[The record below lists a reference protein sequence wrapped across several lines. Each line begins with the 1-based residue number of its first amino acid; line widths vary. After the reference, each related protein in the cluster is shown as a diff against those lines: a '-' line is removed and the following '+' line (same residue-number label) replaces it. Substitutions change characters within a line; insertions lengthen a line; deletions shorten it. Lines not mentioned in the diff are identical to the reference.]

1 MSHASSPLTDP
12 WADVPDAA
20 LLVRAGHGDR
30 DAAQALSTR
39 LAPRLYRHVSRLLGD
54 PTEAEDIVQETM
66 LRLWRMAPD
75 WRQDGAQVSTW
86 AFRVAINL
94 ATDRL
99 RARRPHVPLDSVDEP
114 VADLADA
121 VTRMTDAERLNALD
135 GALARLPERQRIAVS
150 LRHIDEMSN
159 PEIAEIMDISVEAVE
174 SLTARG
180 KRALTEILKGQKQAL
195 GYQDE

>member
-1 MSHASSPLTDP
+1 M
-12 WADVPDAA
+12 PDAA

-30 DAAQALSTR
+30 DAARALSAR
-39 LAPRLYRHVSRLLGD
+39 LAPRLYRHVARLLGD

-94 ATDRL
+94 ATDRR
-99 RARRPHVPLDSVDEP
+99 RARRPHVPLDSVAEP

-121 VTRMTDAERLNALD
+121 VARMTDAERLNALD
-135 GALARLPERQRIAVS
+135 QALARLPERQRIAVS